1 MSEHTLF
8 DLLNDAIETPQKGVV
23 NFSALH
29 ALLHAVLRRL
39 DARDAPW
46 KDARDTPWKDA
57 RDTPWRAPERGG
69 AGELKV
75 EPGEELQQRIASP
88 SSSSGPAAGDQLTR
102 IRTCEDGVFKAMK
115 LIEELREQR
124 VHLKEEMKELCHQ
137 QKVEADPSQVQ
148 TCPLRVDALEETVRS
163 LRDTFQ
169 KYPDPE
175 ALRGVGQLEAR
186 VTALEGGKADREQLT
201 QLRERITT
209 TSSPGSSEDVVDQ
222 LNQQRSLI
230 NGLMGDR
237 QKLDDLRG
245 ALKDAVQSMT
255 SQLAGSQSG
264 QSSEGRKLSRLL
276 QQQEQLQ
283 DAVSG
288 LLQRPAGSTENA
300 VVASEVQKVI
310 LQLQAKCEN
319 LHESISILNE
329 DSRQKQSHL
338 EELLRTTDQLE
349 EKKADKQMV
358 ESGIKADKGALES
371 KVSRRQ
377 FDSATEELSAMFH
390 ELLSKVTGQEQEWRK
405 VVDRLSTEMECKLN
419 RMELDSVKK
428 QLEDGWKNYHQK
440 LQAEGSPEQ
449 DDAAGIKRQLV
460 ARFHCLSCDR
470 PLVMH
475 SPSLNLSS
483 SDGSSSH
490 QPVRP
495 FTIYTQEQF
504 RHHCRSQQ
512 LSEETDCSRLSVPRS
527 CGGSHTVTSAKELRS
542 ILQPSKQ
549 HVQVEVDQSEEVDI
563 IGLDGHVYKGRLNT
577 PARNPETKLP
587 TISTKDGKTKD
598 KAKCSQHLKRSASP
612 ELPPP
617 LSVRSAVCSRSA
629 SSTSGRDW
637 PVSALGC
644 TSRSSVTPASAA
656 AESQA
661 EPLDL

>member
-1 MSEHTLF
+1 
-8 DLLNDAIETPQKGVV
+8 
-23 NFSALH
+23 
-29 ALLHAVLRRL
+29 
-39 DARDAPW
+39 
-46 KDARDTPWKDA
+46 
-57 RDTPWRAPERGG
+57 
-69 AGELKV
+69 
-75 EPGEELQQRIASP
+75 
-88 SSSSGPAAGDQLTR
+88 
-102 IRTCEDGVFKAMK
+102 MK

-222 LNQQRSLI
+222 LNEQRSLI

-237 QKLDDLRG
+237 QKLDSLEDMLMNLSSQDKDTGSVSPDSTAAHELRQQVSSLRKSVKKVEEDMKQLEAVQAVCGERRTDGGLQDQLDDLRG

>member
-504 RHHCRSQQ
+504 RHHCRRGQREAVRKGLFHHSSAESSSIEKPQHDPPDG
-512 LSEETDCSRLSVPRS
+512 LCS
-527 CGGSHTVTSAKELRS
+527 
-542 ILQPSKQ
+542 
-549 HVQVEVDQSEEVDI
+549 
-563 IGLDGHVYKGRLNT
+563 
-577 PARNPETKLP
+577 
-587 TISTKDGKTKD
+587 
-598 KAKCSQHLKRSASP
+598 
-612 ELPPP
+612 
-617 LSVRSAVCSRSA
+617 
-629 SSTSGRDW
+629 
-637 PVSALGC
+637 
-644 TSRSSVTPASAA
+644 SSVVSWMV
-656 AESQA
+656 EG
-661 EPLDL
+661 E

>member
-8 DLLNDAIETPQKGVV
+8 DLLNDAIETPHKGVV

-57 RDTPWRAPERGG
+57 RDTPWRDPERGG

-222 LNQQRSLI
+222 LNEQRSLI